1 MPLAKEIKDAVYLYC
16 NNHLADEAWYNEEFE
31 FIEDEPLRKRLVEEF
46 KGVRFR

>member
-31 FIEDEPLRKRLVEEF
+31 LKMNLC
-46 KGVRFR
+46 VRGLLKNSKE